1 MVCDDV
7 AARFHGSIEMT
18 EKKKILVADDAE
30 NVKMLL
36 TTSLEMSGYDVTTAG
51 DGVETYEKGKTGAF
65 DLVIIDQLMP
75 GLSGLEVIRK
85 WQEDSIEVPVI
96 MLSGVDD
103 DKTVVDS
110 LNLGAVDFIRK
121 PFRLPELLARVR
133 QHI

>member
-1 MVCDDV
+1 M
-7 AARFHGSIEMT
+7 S

-36 TTSLEMSGYDVTTAG
+36 MTSLEMSGYDVTTTG
-51 DGVETYEKGKTGAF
+51 DGLETYEKGKTGIF

-85 WQEDSIEVPVI
+85 WQEDSIEMPVI

>member
-1 MVCDDV
+1 M
-7 AARFHGSIEMT
+7 S

-51 DGVETYEKGKTGAF
+51 DGVETYEKGKTGTF

-75 GLSGLEVIRK
+75 GLSGLEVIRE
-85 WQEDSIEVPVI
+85 WQEDSIGMPVI